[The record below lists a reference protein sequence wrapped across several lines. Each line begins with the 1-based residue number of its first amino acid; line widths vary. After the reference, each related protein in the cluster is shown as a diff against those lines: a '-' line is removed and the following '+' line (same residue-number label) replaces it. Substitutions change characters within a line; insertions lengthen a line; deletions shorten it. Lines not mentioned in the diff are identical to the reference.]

1 MLKKTIKPI
10 CFYLPQFHPIP
21 ENDKA
26 HGEGF
31 TEWTNVK
38 KAYPLYDGHNQPRV
52 PYNNNY
58 YSLLDKEVMIQQ
70 AELAKEYGI
79 YGFCYYHYWFKNG
92 KKLLEKPVEMMLKN
106 KDIDIPFCLS
116 WANENWTRRWD
127 GGNHEII
134 VEQDYDDLTDLK
146 NHVDYLCQFFKDERY
161 IKIDGRPLLLIYK
174 PELIPNLTKTM
185 KIIRNRAR
193 KNGFEDLEIIVQ
205 FPKFLLN
212 NHQLELFDGFAEF
225 QPIFEIHMDKYE
237 SKNPVSQFVKS
248 FLLKVG
254 TRNLVQKFEI
264 RGEKKAHNKALL
276 DRRDYDKTWTNIIN
290 RPVKNNRMI
299 AGAFVDWD
307 NTARNK
313 NGRVF
318 DGANPEKFED
328 YMRQLIK
335 KMQKEYQSEIVFINA
350 WNEWAEGAYLEPD
363 EKYGYGY
370 LEALKKVIDETR

>member
-1 MLKKTIKPI
+1 MSKKEIKPI

-21 ENDKA
+21 ENDEA

-52 PYNNNY
+52 PYDNNY

-70 AELAKEYGI
+70 AELAKKYGI

-92 KKLLEKPVEMMLKN
+92 KKLLEKPVEMMLEN

-134 VEQDYDDLTDLK
+134 VEQDYDDLNDLK
-146 NHVDYLCQFFKDERY
+146 KHVDYLCQFFKDDRY
-161 IKIDGRPLLLIYK
+161 IKIDGKPLLLIYK

-185 KIIRNRAR
+185 EIIRNRAR

-225 QPIFEIHMDKYE
+225 QPIFEIHMEKHE
-237 SKNPVSQFVKS
+237 RKNPVYQSLKS

-254 TRNLVQKFEI
+254 ARNLVQKLEI

-276 DRRDYDKTWTNIIN
+276 DRRDYDATWTNIIN
-290 RPVKNNRMI
+290 RPIKNNKMI

-318 DGANPEKFED
+318 DGANPEKFEG
-328 YMRQLIK
+328 YMRQLIEK
-335 KMQKEYQSEIVFINA
+335 IQKEYQSEIVFINA

-363 EKYGYGY
+363 KKHGYGY

>member
-1 MLKKTIKPI
+1 MSKKEIKPI

-21 ENDKA
+21 ENDEA

-52 PYNNNY
+52 PYDNNY

-70 AELAKEYGI
+70 AELAKKYGI

-92 KKLLEKPVEMMLKN
+92 KKLLEKPVEMMLEN

-134 VEQDYDDLTDLK
+134 VEQDYDDLNDLK
-146 NHVDYLCQFFKDERY
+146 KHVDYLCQFFKDDRY
-161 IKIDGRPLLLIYK
+161 IKIDGKPLLLIYK

-185 KIIRNRAR
+185 EIIRNRAR

-225 QPIFEIHMDKYE
+225 QPIFEIHMEKHE
-237 SKNPVSQFVKS
+237 RKNPVYQSVKY

-254 TRNLVQKFEI
+254 ARNLVQKLEI
-264 RGEKKAHNKALL
+264 RGEKKAHKKALL
-276 DRRDYDKTWTNIIN
+276 DRRDYDATWTNIIN
-290 RPVKNNRMI
+290 RPIKNNKMI

-318 DGANPEKFED
+318 DGANPEKFEC
-328 YMRQLIK
+328 YMRQLIEK
-335 KMQKEYQSEIVFINA
+335 IQKEYQSEIVFINA

-363 EKYGYGY
+363 KKYGYGY
-370 LEALKKVIDETR
+370 LEALKTVIDETR